1 MRLFEGDFSAEIG
14 RRVDRSPTARPA
26 GSALASIMDP
36 VDFDLSP
43 VLTPA
48 STADVSVLQSAPLT
62 AVIEWS
68 NSTRLRVRLMGQID
82 FPLPGDITAFLIVN
96 QLTYRGA
103 MRPSLL
109 AELLESGA
117 SNISK
122 CVRRLEDVDLVRRVS
137 DPVDDRAVLV
147 ALTDAGRA
155 LGTKILE
162 VQADNFRT
170 ALSGWTETE
179 LAVLQTVMT
188 KLAGSLTSLI
198 DEPETPAEE
207 TRSA

>member
-1 MRLFEGDFSAEIG
+1 MSVLNADFSRE
-14 RRVDRSPTARPA
+14 
-26 GSALASIMDP
+26 ASIMSP
-36 VDFDLSP
+36 VDVDLSP
-43 VLTPA
+43 VLSPA

-68 NSTRLRVRLMGQID
+68 NSTRLRVRLMEQID

-103 MRPSLL
+103 TRPSLL

-122 CVRRLEDVDLVRRVS
+122 CVRRLEEVDLVRRVS

-147 ALTDAGRA
+147 ALSDAGRA

-162 VQADNFRT
+162 VQAGNFRT